1 MFSDPVKRRRLAGLP
16 ATMSYA
22 VIVDAK
28 NDRPVA
34 FYEPYGFRTFASMQR
49 RIFLPFET
57 FERLGL

>member
-1 MFSDPVKRRRLAGLP
+1 
-16 ATMSYA
+16 MSYA